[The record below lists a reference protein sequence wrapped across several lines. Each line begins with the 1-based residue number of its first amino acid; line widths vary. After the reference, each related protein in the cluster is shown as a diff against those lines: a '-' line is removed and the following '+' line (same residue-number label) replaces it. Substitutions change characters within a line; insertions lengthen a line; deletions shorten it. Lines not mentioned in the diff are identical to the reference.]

1 MSTHLQPSISNDKW
15 LAYLF
20 SQIMPQIDF
29 GVRGASHLPDLKA
42 LLGTSSALL
51 DASVA
56 LSAMYHTR
64 RPGSDPQHDVES
76 RIAFSHYSSSLRH
89 VREALASPCEQ
100 DHLPILWTI
109 FLLSFFELMADASG
123 DNWIR
128 HILTGISRM
137 LEACGTS
144 RLRTGGYR
152 RFFLEIRI
160 FEISRSLITTTE
172 SILVRPEWRLLSKE
186 VWLGKYRHEWHPND
200 LLLDLMVEISDLGWR

>member
-1 MSTHLQPSISNDKW
+1 MNDRW

-20 SQIMPQIDF
+20 SNIIPQIDF
-29 GVRGASHLPDLKA
+29 GVRGTSHLPDFKT
-42 LLGTSSALL
+42 LLGASPALV

-64 RPGSDPQHDVES
+64 TPGTHSQQTLDSKV
-76 RIAFSHYSSSLRH
+76 AFSHYSSSLRH
-89 VREALASPCEQ
+89 VREALARLDEQ
-100 DHLPILWTI
+100 DQLPTLWTI

-128 HILTGISRM
+128 HILVGISRM
-137 LEACGTS
+137 LEACGTR
-144 RLRTGGYR
+144 RLRFGGYR

-186 VWLGKYRHEWHPND
+186 VWTGAYAQEWHPND